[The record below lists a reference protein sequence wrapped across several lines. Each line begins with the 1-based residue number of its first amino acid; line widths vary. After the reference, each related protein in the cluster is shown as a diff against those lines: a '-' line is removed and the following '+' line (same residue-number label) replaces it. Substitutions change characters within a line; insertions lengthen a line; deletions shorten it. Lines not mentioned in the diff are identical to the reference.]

1 MGQADDILAAR
12 TKHLYPCAPLL
23 HPDAPVFVVGEGC
36 YLIDRAGRRFLDCT
50 SGDGVVNAGYRNP
63 MILNAVVDQLWQLSY
78 CPTEHL
84 TEPLHHLAQALAEM
98 APAGLGRSFFCTCP
112 LEAKTAA
119 LLAATQF
126 TGRLDFIALSS
137 ASAIAAD
144 WIPAAPPLR
153 GWIRFTAE
161 GGCAPSHVPHGEP
174 AGAWR
179 VHALPPRT
187 STGEDSDAARGVARR
202 LPRPADL
209 RQLLEQL
216 GPHRIAA
223 VLAEP
228 LPYDDG
234 LIIPTDDYWPEIR
247 RVCTEGG
254 VLLVFDET
262 RTGMN
267 RTGRWLACEHWQVA
281 PDLLILGDSLANG
294 QPIAVLLTSDDV
306 AASCRDLGAV
316 PFGASPVSCAAAL
329 ATMRFHR
336 TASLTGRAERQGAA
350 LLAGMTEAAG
360 ASHHLAHPRGKG
372 LTAAVDVVNDAGEP
386 DAARC
391 ERYLE
396 QFRNWG
402 FLVGRAGFCGNVLTF
417 LPPLTI
423 TEDQVPLITRALSEL
438 DRADAGD
445 PAPPTSPLE

>member
-1 MGQADDILAAR
+1 MDQADDILAAR
-12 TKHLYPCAPLL
+12 AKHLYQCAPHL
-23 HPDAPVFVVGEGC
+23 HPDAPVFVGGEGC

-50 SGDGVVNAGYRNP
+50 SGGGVVNAGYRNP

-78 CPTEHL
+78 CPTDHL
-84 TEPLHHLAQALAEM
+84 TEPLHHLAQTLAEM

-126 TGRLDFIALSS
+126 TGRLDFVALSS

-144 WIPAAPPLR
+144 WIPAAPPL
-153 GWIRFTAE
+153 
-161 GGCAPSHVPHGEP
+161 HVPHGES
-174 AGAWR
+174 AGVWR

-187 STGEDSDAARGVARR
+187 STGEDSGAARGAACRP
-202 LPRPADL
+202 PRPADV
-209 RQLLEQL
+209 RQLIEQL

-228 LPYDDG
+228 IPYDDG

-247 RVCTEGG
+247 RVCTESG

-294 QPIAVLLTSDDV
+294 QPIAVLLTTDDV

-329 ATMRFHR
+329 TTMRFHR
-336 TASLTGRAERQGAA
+336 TASLAGRAERQGAV

-360 ASHHLAHPRGKG
+360 ASRHLAHPRGKG

-423 TEDQVPLITRALSEL
+423 TEDQVPLIARALSEL
-438 DRADAGD
+438 DRADANA
-445 PAPPTSPLE
+445 PAPPTSLLE